1 MSNSSSSEGKT
12 NEDGRN
18 SVHSSDS
25 FAQSVASFH
34 LDDNESQNVT
44 AQLSQQITN
53 VLSNSNGAERIESLA
68 RVISTK
74 TKKQMESFEVNQLDF
89 DLKAL
94 LNYLRSSQLEQGIE
108 PGDSGIAFHDLTAV
122 GIDASAAFGPSVEE
136 MVRSWIHSPVRLW
149 KKICRQKGE
158 TPLRNIIQHC
168 TGV

>member
-94 LNYLRSSQLEQGIE
+94 
-108 PGDSGIAFHDLTAV
+108 
-122 GIDASAAFGPSVEE
+122 
-136 MVRSWIHSPVRLW
+136 
-149 KKICRQKGE
+149 
-158 TPLRNIIQHC
+158 
-168 TGV
+168 